1 MRGVGFNPPDEEH
14 WNVVHDQGAQF
25 FIVEVGPEWTK
36 RVHDYGLS
44 LGEAAVFRQG
54 VLNWLGFRLYR
65 AARESDGASALAIEG
80 LALEMIAELSRRGSN
95 LPKDESP
102 YWLKQA
108 RDLIHAQFAESLT
121 VSFIAKT
128 VGVHPVHLA
137 RVFRRNYHTTIGE
150 YVRQL
155 RVESAC
161 QDISSTDLSL
171 AAIAVNAGFYD
182 QGHLSRMVKGFTGM
196 TPAQYRS
203 LSRSR

>member
-14 WNVVHDQGAQF
+14 WNVVHDKGAQF
-25 FIVEVGPEWTK
+25 FIVEVGPEWT
-36 RVHDYGLS
+36 RRAHDYGLS

-102 YWLKQA
+102 YWVKQA

-137 RVFRRNYHTTIGE
+137 RVFRRTYHTTIGE

-161 QDISSTDLSL
+161 QDISSTDLSF

-182 QGHLSRMVKGFTGM
+182 QGHLSRMVKAFTGM